1 MISKYRPVCPIIMVT
16 RNATASRVCSR
27 NSIAFPANLQQYSH
41 LYRGVYPFLFPQN
54 KPDFKEADWQ
64 EDVDGRLKW
73 GIKSAI
79 DLGIL
84 TEGEMVVCVQGWR
97 GGKGHTNTIRI
108 VPAKQDL
115 GLTEP

>member
-16 RNATASRVCSR
+16 RNATASRVC
-27 NSIAFPANLQQYSH
+27 NPPLVEFPADKKKYSH
-41 LYRGVYPFLFPQN
+41 LYRGVYPFAFPQK
-54 KPDFKEADWQ
+54 KPDFKETDWQ

-84 TEGEMVVCVQGWR
+84 KEGEMVVCVQGWR

-115 GLTEP
+115 GLSEI